1 MTQSCRKKWMLSL
14 PGAKLVGD
22 PETAGPFGDTI
33 LPMVLPNLNSLCP
46 VTQLRFADRRQPANR
61 GNQASSCMLQ

>member
-1 MTQSCRKKWMLSL
+1 MLSL

-46 VTQLRFADRRQPANR
+46 VTQLRFADRWQPANR
-61 GNQASSCMLQ
+61 GNQALSCMLQ